1 MTDAKNA
8 SGVLSVKLASTE
20 YLDTLNDI
28 IDLDKRL
35 SKKSLLNIDLHQT
48 SELFRFAI
56 AHLFLCPPKDVDF
69 FCHRPKNGFVHL
81 GLISMTLF
89 FYLFKTG

>member
-1 MTDAKNA
+1 MTDAKNT

-56 AHLFLCPPKDVDF
+56 AHLFLNPPKDIDCVVAATRNAQSFGEFLADYKKALEG
-69 FCHRPKNGFVHL
+69 KN
-81 GLISMTLF
+81 
-89 FYLFKTG
+89 